1 MLFSLASATGKTPKN
16 NRYLSIAD
24 SVLNNVLNL
33 YHTADGLLTETYPV
47 NPDQKITY
55 LAGGIPTKRNAKSFF
70 LVALLRNDVGLC
82 GAVQGHRETKST
94 RKY

>member
-55 LAGGIPTKRNAKSFF
+55 LA
-70 LVALLRNDVGLC
+70 
-82 GAVQGHRETKST
+82 
-94 RKY
+94 